1 MAEGG
6 SQKAQHGRNHRH
18 RFKKL
23 GQAKKLKKEDEVK
36 EMESIISRCKELP
49 KINAATFKRFKDFPL
64 SNKTIRGLD
73 ECEYEEPTDVQ
84 RESLP
89 FSLSGSDVLESLW
102 RSGWSNYCGLGA
114 LIISPTRE
122 LALQTFTVMN
132 NVGKFHDFSC
142 ALLIGGT
149 DVEYERNRLGRVNII
164 ICTPGRLLQHMDEN
178 EQLLCDQLQILVLDE
193 ADRILDMGFSQ
204 QINAIVANLPKERQ
218 TLLFSATQ
226 TRNVKDLSRDPVFVS
241 AHERCANATPD
252 GLVQFYMVCEEQQK
266 VNTMWSFMVNHKKY
280 KTLMFVSSCK
290 QARFLTGAFCHL
302 RPGLPVMG
310 LWGTMNQKK
319 RVDVFQKFENKEAA
333 VMIATDVASRGL
345 DFSDV
350 DWVIQIDCP
359 ASVEDYIHR
368 VGRTARMSQKGHAV
382 LFLTPSQEE
391 PMVAALKKANIP
403 LEKQIADP
411 RALVDIQVK
420 MQATLSQFPELNQ
433 YAQKSIVAYLR
444 SIYVMKNKKVFDVT
458 SVDAAALAA
467 SYGLVT
473 VPRVRFLSKKGINV
487 KDGKEKNSQS
497 EPTLVDAPPKKKKEE
512 ERTSTP
518 STKPQP
524 APKVITKL
532 SAAKK
537 LLNKKLKVNVRKV
550 YDEEGEV
557 AKVEGVEN
565 HEEGAGL
572 DLVTAKETMKQIS
585 VEDRKRHKALV
596 KQRKKE
602 EKERL
607 KRKRK
612 GDRGEDLDLGEGGS
626 GIDSDADLSFL
637 PDPDEV
643 RRRYAEQDSDEEV
656 TPEEPAAPLQKRR
669 KLRKKIMAVS
679 YVPAGRVAVNEFHRR
694 ADDDVI
700 YWKRMQ
706 QLSVFQEPSSVTSV
720 AFSPNKPYNVASTSS
735 VRLSLYDTVVC
746 EPINLFSRF
755 KRAVYGVK
763 FRADGELIAIGG
775 EEGKVRIFDVTKSS
789 GVGKVPLRSIRAS
802 QGSVRCVEFT
812 ASGRMVFSMASDGMV
827 KQWDICDTGSTPVV
841 SFAAHQDEIR
851 STAISSSNDNLFITG
866 GYDHK
871 VKLWDSRC
879 FNDGPGIEMDA
890 GFPVENVTFL
900 NTEHLIATAAGPVV
914 KIWDVAVGGRLLTSL
929 QYHHKSVTSLCLG
942 AKGDVLL
949 TGAIDRRVN
958 VVRLLDF
965 SLLHSMSMA
974 APVLSM
980 AVAPDDQTIA
990 VGMGQLLAVHRR
1002 QPEIKALVTAQ
1013 VFDKRSV
1020 IRTAAPKVQM
1030 QEAGKPKETVELT
1043 AKSKVYANEDLD
1055 PKVAK
1060 LALGLRTAVAKE
1072 LTVQKQLAQT
1082 LGALES
1088 IISAARVSSLHYEPL
1103 QSKEALAEQ
1112 GMKELS
1118 TKEGDPLGLFGEPTI
1133 GSVTLDLLDKKE
1145 S

>member
-89 FSLSGSDVLESLW
+89 FSLSGSDVVGAAKTGSGKTLALIIPVLESLW

-226 TRNVKDLSRDPVFVS
+226 TRNVKDLSRVCTKDPVFVS

-497 EPTLVDAPPKKKKEE
+497 EPTLVDAPPKKKKEKGSAIGDFELRDDNDDIFVVKKKDVFSLLGDNRQTE

-669 KLRKKIMAVS
+669 KLRKKIVS
-679 YVPAGRVAVNEFHRR
+679 A
-694 ADDDVI
+694 
-700 YWKRMQ
+700 
-706 QLSVFQEPSSVTSV
+706 
-720 AFSPNKPYNVASTSS
+720 
-735 VRLSLYDTVVC
+735 
-746 EPINLFSRF
+746 
-755 KRAVYGVK
+755 
-763 FRADGELIAIGG
+763 
-775 EEGKVRIFDVTKSS
+775 EEQ
-789 GVGKVPLRSIRAS
+789 A
-802 QGSVRCVEFT
+802 
-812 ASGRMVFSMASDGMV
+812 
-827 KQWDICDTGSTPVV
+827 
-841 SFAAHQDEIR
+841 
-851 STAISSSNDNLFITG
+851 
-866 GYDHK
+866 
-871 VKLWDSRC
+871 
-879 FNDGPGIEMDA
+879 
-890 GFPVENVTFL
+890 
-900 NTEHLIATAAGPVV
+900 
-914 KIWDVAVGGRLLTSL
+914 
-929 QYHHKSVTSLCLG
+929 
-942 AKGDVLL
+942 
-949 TGAIDRRVN
+949 
-958 VVRLLDF
+958 
-965 SLLHSMSMA
+965 
-974 APVLSM
+974 
-980 AVAPDDQTIA
+980 
-990 VGMGQLLAVHRR
+990 
-1002 QPEIKALVTAQ
+1002 
-1013 VFDKRSV
+1013 
-1020 IRTAAPKVQM
+1020 
-1030 QEAGKPKETVELT
+1030 
-1043 AKSKVYANEDLD
+1043 
-1055 PKVAK
+1055 
-1060 LALGLRTAVAKE
+1060 LALLN
-1072 LTVQKQLAQT
+1072 
-1082 LGALES
+1082 
-1088 IISAARVSSLHYEPL
+1088 P
-1103 QSKEALAEQ
+1103 
-1112 GMKELS
+1112 
-1118 TKEGDPLGLFGEPTI
+1118 F
-1133 GSVTLDLLDKKE
+1133 
-1145 S
+1145 